1 MVGFIQIKMNRQ
13 KRSVRRKTSEKGV
26 LIVELKVI
34 DGRFVRS
41 DDIIAID

>member
-13 KRSVRRKTSEKGV
+13 KRSEKGV